1 MESSYECVEYDWRDC
16 IRTEYNNK
24 WESAVNGAITF
35 AKTLSNKING
45 AKIALVGFSGDNG
58 IAMKRPLFSF
68 NASSILI
75 LFFFKNLVYLNNINK
90 EYNTITITYK

>member
-58 IAMKRPLFSF
+58 
-68 NASSILI
+68 
-75 LFFFKNLVYLNNINK
+75 Y
-90 EYNTITITYK
+90 